1 MDSAGSRSA
10 TIFGHS
16 EGGNVSLLFAATHP
30 DRTDRL
36 ILTGSYAKRIRSDDY
51 PWAPTMEEREAE
63 VAAIEAHWGS
73 LLTSPITRPAVP
85 MTWPS
90 SIGWPLSEDVGVA
103 QAAAT
108 LLRLNSLIDT
118 TPILPTIQVP
128 TLLLYRE
135 GRPGRVG
142 GGGGVLRRE
151 SDTGVEG
158 GAWDLHPVLGLSLD
172 RHHPR
177 MEMGDV
183 AQLPQ

>member
-73 LLTSPITRPAVP
+73 LLDVSHYA
-85 MTWPS
+85 PS
-90 SIGWPLSEDVGVA
+90 RADDLAFIDWL
-103 QAAAT
+103 AAI
-108 LLRLNSLIDT
+108 RGC
-118 TPILPTIQVP
+118 
-128 TLLLYRE
+128 RR
-135 GRPGRVG
+135 RPGSG
-142 GGGGVLRRE
+142 DP
-151 SDTGVEG
+151 SAVEQPHRHHADPAHDPGSHVVAVQG
-158 GAWDLHPVLGLSLD
+158 GATRTCRWRRGSTSSRE
-172 RHHPR
+172 RHR
-177 MEMGDV
+177 S
-183 AQLPQ
+183 